1 MVNVKY
7 TKNSYRPLK
16 GSLVGGPYKTSLG
29 STLTLTCSPLES
41 KIVSVESQKILARSG
56 KLFSTAWKVVQLGV
70 QTDE

>member
-41 KIVSVESQKILARSG
+41 KIGSGESEKCKLMKNTCLIRKVNFIQSG
-56 KLFSTAWKVVQLGV
+56 K
-70 QTDE
+70 